1 MDGSFGMLDF
11 IQAHLI
17 DNLPRAKILLRQ
29 RNKMAIEVRLDL
41 TLGFSQKTQ
50 APTVAQTP
58 CKQTPA
64 QGPEIQ

>member
-1 MDGSFGMLDF
+1 MDGSVGMLDF

-41 TLGFSQKTQ
+41 TFGRFGHARTS
-50 APTVAQTP
+50 ARARR
-58 CKQTPA
+58 
-64 QGPEIQ
+64 